1 MFPLPRRT
9 CLNRTNRANPSN
21 PRGVYSAYDS
31 IAPSRRQPTQ
41 PAPNTASARGASVQE
56 EEAETVEQRHA
67 RTRAAVL
74 ERRQL
79 QEIADIERE
88 LVGGSSASDS
98 VLGLSSNA
106 SKRPT
111 SQNLSMRHRRA
122 FPPPPYKGAS
132 LKELRD
138 FLLGCEVFFSAVEEQ
153 DESRRI
159 VVAASYLREDA
170 LRA

>member
-1 MFPLPRRT
+1 M
-9 CLNRTNRANPSN
+9 
-21 PRGVYSAYDS
+21 
-31 IAPSRRQPTQ
+31 APSRRQP
-41 PAPNTASARGASVQE
+41 NIASARGASVEQE

-88 LVGGSSASDS
+88 LVDGSPASDS

-106 SKRPT
+106 SKRPA
-111 SQNLSMRHRRA
+111 SQDLSMRHRRA

-138 FLLGCEVFFSAVEEQ
+138 FLLSCEVFFGAVEEH

-159 VVAASYLREDA
+159 AVAASYLREDA
-170 LRA
+170 LRAWSRLGTEQPSTWSAFERVLRDIV